1 MARSE
6 ARLLTEIWEDR
17 DFLALTGDAQRLFMF
32 LISQPDLA
40 HSGVIALRER
50 RWSRKS
56 SDGNLPGIEKAL
68 TDLAAARFL
77 VVDWDSEEI
86 LVRSLIRRDR
96 IFKQPNVMRAAVDNV
111 PLIESQ
117 LILRALCAEM
127 ERIRADNP
135 DLTEHQRGVLADME
149 KALAE
154 RVQPEPEPTNEK
166 AAPNPSANP
175 SGKGSGNPS
184 AHPSPATP
192 GERGEVTN
200 SATNSPNPGAAPV
213 PPPAGDAAA
222 PAAPG
227 RALAIVRDEPA
238 TLTTEPQN
246 TRELVA
252 YWLERC
258 KGRPPGTVVGHL
270 SKVIKT
276 LIEDDRIA
284 PHYVQAGIDDWM
296 TKDVSPA
303 VLPSLVNTAMNR
315 RAPAPK
321 QSTRDQRVQ
330 GWIDLEFPGQEAF
343 A

>member
-32 LISQPDLA
+32 LLSQPDLA

-56 SDGNLPGIEKAL
+56 ADGTSAGVEKAL

-86 LVRSLIRRDR
+86 LIRSLIRRDR

-117 LILRALCAEM
+117 AILCALVTEM
-127 ERIRADNP
+127 ERIRREFP
-135 DLTEHQRGVLADME
+135 DLTTNQTDVIGEME

-154 RVQPEPEPTNEK
+154 RVQLEPEPTPGK
-166 AAPNPSANP
+166 PAQNPSVNP
-175 SGKGSGNPS
+175 SGKGSANPS
-184 AHPSPATP
+184 AAPSPGTP
-192 GERGEVTN
+192 GERGDIRSVLTD
-200 SATNSPNPGAAPV
+200 SPFPGASPV
-213 PPPAGDAAA
+213 PPPAGDADA

-227 RALAIVRDEPA
+227 RALAVVRDEPA
-238 TLTTEPQN
+238 ALTTDPQN

-258 KGRPPGTVVGHL
+258 KGRPPGTVVGHM

-276 LIEDDRIA
+276 LIDEDGIA
-284 PHYVQAGIDDWM
+284 PHHVRAGIDDWM
-296 TKDVSPA
+296 TKNLSPS
-303 VLPSLVNTAMNR
+303 VLPGLVNAAMNQR
-315 RAPAPK
+315 IPPPK
-321 QSTRDQRVQ
+321 QSTRDERVQ
-330 GWIDLEFPGQEAF
+330 GWLNLEFPGQEAY